1 MSAVASTRRRVVA
14 YRCRIRRAA
23 LCLSLLVSAA
33 AGTAQAATYLVTS
46 AASAGL
52 GSLREALTQA
62 QAAGAGPHTV
72 IFALPL
78 NSIISLAAPL
88 PALSATTLTVDGSG
102 SPGLVIDGNHAV
114 RVFDVGASAALS
126 LRDLSLQRGFASNDR
141 GGCVRVSDSS
151 STLTLDRVTLQD
163 CRAVS
168 IQPGGLALGGA
179 VYAEGNVFVY
189 RSRFS
194 GNLARA
200 LGSTAGG
207 AFDVRR
213 NLWIENSRFEGNEAI
228 GAGGT
233 GAAGGAV
240 VAGTGTLTVLRSQF
254 IGNRAVHTSGA
265 SLSSGGALYARD
277 RTATTVRQSLFLHNE
292 SGNGAAFH
300 ASLTTLP
307 GTMNVVL
314 SNTTFA
320 GNISGPALH
329 LVGTRLDLR
338 NNSFWKNSGRS
349 GLGAHLHAAGANSS
363 VAAATHNLFAAS
375 ADGGALCS
383 SAGLPAGLDGT
394 GSNLFADTSC
404 SYLDA
409 FSYIETGDLRIRSL
423 RATGSA
429 LHDIP
434 VIDLFA
440 GSPVI
445 DAGNADA
452 PGSGTVFVCTAG
464 DARDEARPADGDADG
479 SALCDIG
486 AHELQREASLFAD
499 DMEAPLLR

>member
-1 MSAVASTRRRVVA
+1 MSAVASARRCALPYRRR
-14 YRCRIRRAA
+14 IRHAA
-23 LCLSLLVSAA
+23 LVLFLAVSAA
-33 AGTAQAATYLVTS
+33 ADMAQAATYLVTS
-46 AASAGL
+46 AASAGT

-72 IFALPL
+72 IFTLPL
-78 NSIISLAAPL
+78 NSVISLATPL

-102 SPGLVIDGNHAV
+102 SPGLVIDGNDTV

-126 LRDLSLQRGFASNDR
+126 LRDLSLQRGFVDSDR
-141 GGCVRVSDSS
+141 GGCVRVLGSS
-151 STLTLDRVTLQD
+151 STLTLDRVTMQN

-179 VYAEGNVFVY
+179 VYADGNVFVY

-194 GNLARA
+194 GNLAQA
-200 LGSTAGG
+200 PGSIAGG
-207 AFDVRR
+207 ALDVRR
-213 NLWIENSRFEGNEAI
+213 NLWIENSHFEGN
-228 GAGGT
+228 GALGTGAT

-254 IGNRAVHTSGA
+254 IGNRAVQTSGA
-265 SLSSGGALYARD
+265 GLSFGGALYARD
-277 RTATTVRQSLFLHNE
+277 RTATTVRQSLFLRNE
-292 SGNGAAFH
+292 SGNGAALY
-300 ASLTTLP
+300 ASLATLP
-307 GTMNVVL
+307 NTMTVAI

-320 GNISGPALH
+320 GNSSGPALH
-329 LVGTRLDLR
+329 LAGTRLDLR

-349 GLGAHLHAAGANSS
+349 GLGAHLHASGANSS

-375 ADGGALCS
+375 ADGAALCS
-383 SAGLPAGLDGT
+383 SAALPADLDGT

-404 SYLDA
+404 GYLDA
-409 FSYIETGDLRIRSL
+409 FSYIEAGDLRIRGL
-423 RATGSA
+423 RTTGSA

-440 GSPVI
+440 GSPAI
-445 DAGNADA
+445 DAGNPDA

-464 DARDEARPADGDADG
+464 DARDETRPADGDADG

-486 AHELQREASLFAD
+486 AHELQHEASLFAD